1 MSFNLDEVAI
11 RVSNVTKTYK
21 IFKTP
26 GKRFLY
32 HMFHTNS
39 GTDFV
44 ALNNVSFE
52 VKKGESFGI
61 IGRNGSGKSTMLQ
74 ILAGIIKATS
84 GEVTVNGR
92 IAALL
97 ELGSGFNPESTG
109 YENIYMNAAILGV
122 SKDEIE
128 EKISQIVEFADI
140 GDFVK
145 QPVKTYSSGM
155 YIRLA
160 FAVAINVDADI
171 LLIDEA
177 LAVGDVF
184 FRQKC
189 YSKLNQLKDEGKT
202 IILVSH
208 GMNEVEQFCDRAL
221 LLNRSNVIMCGDS
234 REAVQ
239 RYYMFEQEEYV
250 QTRQDKESSLS
261 DEEAALDKDWCYE
274 FMDWKKCENSIFNC
288 VVNVSEEINSGK
300 VRFLNIGIFD
310 KEGRS
315 SKVFHQGEDAYF
327 LYEVEILEEIN
338 TPLVGLVIY
347 DQRNTIIFGKD
358 NLQTYT
364 KVPYHVG
371 KGDIVRC
378 LFAVKMDI
386 AVGEYTIDVGF
397 NTMRAEDYKERSY
410 RNQEEVNNT
419 IERLCCLPKVGNFA
433 IHEKIV
439 GEPMKIMFHGCSN
452 LPSQVEMMIEA
463 KEGK

>member
-1 MSFNLDEVAI
+1 MSFNSNEAAI
-11 RVSNVTKTYK
+11 RVNNVTKAYK
-21 IFKTP
+21 IFETP

-39 GTDFV
+39 GSDFV

-84 GEVTVNGR
+84 GEVEVNGR

-97 ELGSGFNPESTG
+97 ELGSGFNPDSTG

-122 SKDEIE
+122 SKEEIE
-128 EKISQIVEFADI
+128 EKIVQIVEFADI
-140 GDFVK
+140 GDFVNR
-145 QPVKTYSSGM
+145 PVKTYSSGM

-189 YSKLNQLKDEGKT
+189 YAKLNCLKDEGKT

-221 LLNRSNVIMCGDS
+221 LLNKSNVVMCGDS

-239 RYYMFEQEEYV
+239 RYYMFEQEERIQKTEDQFAMMDSEVRIATDY
-250 QTRQDKESSLS
+250 QT
-261 DEEAALDKDWCYE
+261 E
-274 FMDWKKCENSIFNC
+274 FSGWKKTEDSIFNC
-288 VVNVSEEINSGK
+288 SVKDDDIINSGK
-300 VRFLNIGIFD
+300 IKFLNVGIFNS
-310 KEGRS
+310 EGKA
-315 SKVFHQGEDAYF
+315 SKVFHQGEEAYF
-327 LYEVEILEEIN
+327 LYEVEIIQDIK
-338 TPLVGLVIY
+338 TPLTGITFY
-347 DQRNTIIFGKD
+347 DQRNTIVFGKD

-364 KVPYHVG
+364 KVPVCVRQG
-371 KGDIVRC
+371 SIVRC
-378 LFAVKMDI
+378 LFKIKMDI
-386 AVGEYTIDVGF
+386 AVGEYTFDAGF
-397 NTMRAEDYKERSY
+397 NTMQARDYEVRGY
-410 RNQEEVNNT
+410 RNQEEVNET
-419 IERLCCLPKVGNFA
+419 TERLCCLSKVGNFS
-433 IHEKIV
+433 IHEKVI
-439 GEPMKIMFHGCSN
+439 GEPMRIMFHGCCD
-452 LPSQVEMMIEA
+452 LPSQVEMTVSET
-463 KEGK
+463 KGV